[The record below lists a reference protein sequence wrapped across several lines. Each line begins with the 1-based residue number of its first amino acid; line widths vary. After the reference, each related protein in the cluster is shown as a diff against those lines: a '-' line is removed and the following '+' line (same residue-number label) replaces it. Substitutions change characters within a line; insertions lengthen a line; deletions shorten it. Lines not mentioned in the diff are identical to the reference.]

1 MTCDSRSVNNTVVYK
16 FPSLLYL
23 TPRAIASREAPRR
36 RLAAASHHWLLIVC
50 FRLVFYCRSGALDRA
65 CSFGGTTR
73 HTRARADGERP
84 HEQQLREY
92 RLTTAEIIYRL
103 PDHPDLLQSFI
114 WQKLDLAPDFPE
126 LRRFL
131 EFWSRNI
138 EGKLHSVKVGQ
149 ARSSRPAAVPPRQ
162 RIHCTLH

>member
-1 MTCDSRSVNNTVVYK
+1 M
-16 FPSLLYL
+16 
-23 TPRAIASREAPRR
+23 
-36 RLAAASHHWLLIVC
+36 LAA
-50 FRLVFYCRSGALDRA
+50 SGNE
-65 CSFGGTTR
+65 
-73 HTRARADGERP
+73 ARGDPYERCNVP
-84 HEQQLREY
+84 KREY

-149 ARSSRPAAVPPRQ
+149 ARSTGRGRFRHVSAS
-162 RIHCTLH
+162 LHLH

>member
-1 MTCDSRSVNNTVVYK
+1 MTDI
-16 FPSLLYL
+16 PLL
-23 TPRAIASREAPRR
+23 
-36 RLAAASHHWLLIVC
+36 
-50 FRLVFYCRSGALDRA
+50 G
-65 CSFGGTTR
+65 
-73 HTRARADGERP
+73 
-84 HEQQLREY
+84 EY
-92 RLTTAEIIYRL
+92 RLTTAEIIFRM

-149 ARSSRPAAVPPRQ
+149 AGPVGRGRFRHVSTSLR
-162 RIHCTLH
+162 LH